1 MIKIKIDNITED
13 ETKKYFH
20 VSAEIGTQRSRSRYF
35 KTRDIIFSI
44 DQILQAVEKSNDLT
58 DLEFLPSESV
68 GQLKFNSHKGVC
80 VFKKKTLDIPVNYVK
95 IDIPIVEAEFPPL
108 VDEEKPKEEKASL
121 SSEKLPI
128 GLKKA
133 KKKRTTKKK
142 TEE

>member
-1 MIKIKIDNITED
+1 MKINVIKSADKVTFNVSSRGRTSTKKYHILLQDMIKILNSK
-13 ETKKYFH
+13 F
-20 VSAEIGTQRSRSRYF
+20 
-35 KTRDIIFSI
+35 
-44 DQILQAVEKSNDLT
+44 DLT
-58 DLEFLPSESV
+58 DYSLQIDESDADFLP
-68 GQLKFNSHKGVC
+68 KMRKAKY
-80 VFKKKTLDIPVNYVK
+80 VFKKKTLDISVNYVK

-128 GLKKA
+128 GLKKV

>member
-1 MIKIKIDNITED
+1 M
-13 ETKKYFH
+13 
-20 VSAEIGTQRSRSRYF
+20 
-35 KTRDIIFSI
+35 
-44 DQILQAVEKSNDLT
+44 
-58 DLEFLPSESV
+58 
-68 GQLKFNSHKGVC
+68 
-80 VFKKKTLDIPVNYVK
+80 NYVK
-95 IDIPIVEAEFPPL
+95 IDVPIVEAEFPPP

>member
-1 MIKIKIDNITED
+1 MKINVIKSADKVTFNVSSRGRTSTKKYHILLQDMIKILNSK
-13 ETKKYFH
+13 F
-20 VSAEIGTQRSRSRYF
+20 
-35 KTRDIIFSI
+35 
-44 DQILQAVEKSNDLT
+44 DLT
-58 DLEFLPSESV
+58 DYSLQIDESDADFLP
-68 GQLKFNSHKGVC
+68 KMRKAKY
-80 VFKKKTLDIPVNYVK
+80 VFKKKNLDISVNYVK

-128 GLKKA
+128 GLKKV